1 VRTQAASGRNYAVVS
16 GHALASGAALDILK
30 AGGNP
35 VDAALAGAAVLTVA
49 LPHACTLGG
58 DCFLLVHAKGR
69 SHGLNGSGPSPSGLP
84 ADVAPERLSRGPLS
98 VAVPGMLGAW
108 EALHRRFG
116 SKPWA
121 SLMAPAAAL
130 ARDGVPASRE
140 YVASLHMNLA
150 PLLKD
155 PGSRALFMPD
165 GHPVA
170 QDTTLYQPA
179 LAAAFDSIA
188 AEGAQALYRGWIGE
202 RLCQALGRL
211 GGVMSRAD
219 LAAYEPIWVEPL
231 AHRYRGLTL
240 RVMPPNSYGLA
251 MLLQLA
257 ALDGTPLARHKPGTA
272 ERLRLLM
279 LAARAAFKLGA
290 PYFADPRASAG
301 RLADALGPEM
311 IEGLRAALA
320 ETGPAAE
327 PPRGRGTAV
336 ISVGNAAGEGVTI
349 VQSVFAPFGSL
360 VSDAE
365 TGIVFNNRLF
375 GFSAVPGHINAPAPS
390 KRPAHTLSPA
400 MAFDG
405 DRLAMLLGT
414 PGGSGQTITLTQV
427 LTNLVDQKL
436 DLETAIALPRW
447 SMDLKGNFAL
457 EPEIEADMPARLAAL
472 GVEARPATEDQRYF
486 FGSAECVTLDPQRG
500 LLAVADFRREAAA
513 AAG

>member
-1 VRTQAASGRNYAVVS
+1 MRTQAATGRNFAVVS
-16 GHALASGAALDILK
+16 GHALASQAALQVLK
-30 AGGNP
+30 TGGNP

-58 DCFLLVHAKGR
+58 DCFILVHAKGQT
-69 SHGLNGSGPSPSGLP
+69 HGLNGSGPSPAALP
-84 ADVAPERLSRGPLS
+84 ANPAPEQLSRGPLS
-98 VAVPGMLGAW
+98 PAVPGMLGAW

-121 SLMAPAAAL
+121 ELMEPAVAL

-155 PGSRALFMPD
+155 TGSRALFLPD
-165 GHPVA
+165 GQPPKEG
-170 QDTTLYQPA
+170 TTLRQPA
-179 LAAAFDSIA
+179 LAGAFERIA
-188 AEGAQALYRGWIGE
+188 ADGADALYRGWIGD
-202 RLCQALGRL
+202 RLCQALARL
-211 GGVMSRAD
+211 GGVMSPAD
-219 LAAYEPIWVEPL
+219 LAAYQPIWVEPL
-231 AHRYRGLTL
+231 RHGYRGLTV

-257 ALDGTPLARHKPGTA
+257 ALEGTPLGRHKVGSP

-279 LAARAAFKLGA
+279 LAARAAFKHGA
-290 PYFADPRASAG
+290 PYFADPRVAG
-301 RLADALGPEM
+301 DRVGDALAPAA
-311 IEGLRAALA
+311 IEALRAELA
-320 ETGPAAE
+320 GADTAAE

-349 VQSVFAPFGSL
+349 VQSIFAPFGSF
-360 VSDAE
+360 VSDPE

-375 GFSAVPGHINAPAPS
+375 GFSTVPGHVNAAAPA

-400 MAFDG
+400 MVFEG

-427 LTNLVDQKL
+427 LTNMVDQKL
-436 DLETAIALPRW
+436 DLASAIAEPRW

-457 EPEIEADMPARLAAL
+457 EPEIEPDMPRRLAAL

-486 FGSAECVTLDPQRG
+486 FGSAECITLDPKDG

-513 AAG
+513 SAG